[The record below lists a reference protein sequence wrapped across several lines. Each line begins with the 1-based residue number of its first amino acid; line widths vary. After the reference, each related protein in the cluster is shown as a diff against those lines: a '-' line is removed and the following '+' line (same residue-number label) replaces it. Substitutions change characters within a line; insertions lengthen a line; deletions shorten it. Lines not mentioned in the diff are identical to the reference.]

1 MASKGL
7 TCILLIASVAVAD
20 QSNTATKIVLG
31 GEWFTSTN
39 TGESNGYLMTDFKE
53 KVFEPIMRRIAQHVY
68 DNYTTVVMI
77 EWVIGVIGAWLTLI
91 SLVLGYFYK
100 NCNCKA
106 GPVVDGRR
114 ESYRPPTVL

>member
-1 MASKGL
+1 MASQSL
-7 TCILLIASVAVAD
+7 TCILLIASVAIAD

-53 KVFEPIMRRIAQHVY
+53 KVFEPIMKRIAQHVY

-77 EWVIGVIGAWLTLI
+77 
-91 SLVLGYFYK
+91 
-100 NCNCKA
+100 
-106 GPVVDGRR
+106 
-114 ESYRPPTVL
+114 